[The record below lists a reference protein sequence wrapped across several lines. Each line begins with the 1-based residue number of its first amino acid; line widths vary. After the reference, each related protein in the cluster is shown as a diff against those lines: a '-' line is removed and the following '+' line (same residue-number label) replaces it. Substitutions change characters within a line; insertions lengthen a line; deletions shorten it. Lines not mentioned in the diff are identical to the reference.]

1 MLGERKVKKWLN
13 DGPTELQNKINKIV
27 NTDYIDPEFSH
38 TLQHHMKQE
47 KTKEILHPSDI
58 FEGMG
63 GKKEK
68 IETDKD
74 KERKA
79 RKKVRKNVKNIR

>member
-47 KTKEILHPSDI
+47 KTKEILRPSDI

-63 GKKEK
+63 KKEK
-68 IETDKD
+68 IVTDKD
-74 KERKA
+74 KENKA
-79 RKKVRKNVKNIR
+79 KKKVRKNIKNIR